1 MSRIRKAG
9 VASALLGLAVVAVA
23 STALPSRV
31 PAIGNAVDSA
41 KASVGSLF
49 GAASSD
55 ASVATAAGGR
65 AATPAAPAALS
76 SGTPER
82 YIVVFEEPALAGY
95 KGEISGLAAPARR
108 TDARGKSRLDVKS
121 ATARNYVNYLQGRQS
136 DLVGAMALRV
146 GRPIDVEYRM
156 QHALNGVVVELTTAE
171 AARVEQLP
179 DVQLVEAYREY
190 VLDTDT
196 GPRLIGSEAVWDG
209 TWAGATGQFQG
220 EGIVYGILDSGINF
234 GAPSFTAVD
243 PIDGYQHVN
252 PLGAGNYL
260 GTCAPGGVDAGR
272 CNDKLIGGYNFVC
285 GAPGNQCGV
294 ANVRE
299 EPGFGDTNGH
309 GSHVASTVAGNRRD
323 ALFRGNTRRI
333 SGVAPRGNIVAYDI
347 CYTEI
352 STARGLCPNNSAVA
366 AVNQAIADGVID
378 VLNYS
383 IGGGAAPWSEAVS
396 LAFLNAVDAGIF
408 VASSAGNSGPGPNT
422 MGHLEPWVSSTAAAQ
437 HGRGS
442 FALALNVTG
451 PGTVPEPL
459 RPVLIEEGNTGTPF
473 TTSIPGTT
481 PVRVSATIDTAND
494 GCAAF
499 PANAFQG
506 AIAVVRRGTCGFIDK
521 ANNARNAGA
530 VAVVIANNAAGGI
543 IPTATGSTV
552 PVFGMP
558 QADANLL
565 RDFVAANPTATASV
579 LYPPLVLPNTADA
592 LGAFSSRG
600 PAGTFDL
607 VKPDV
612 TAPGVSILA
621 VIAGTTITGFENA
634 VDLYNGTSMASPHQ
648 AGAAGLIRQARPT
661 WTVPEIKSALAL
673 TAKTEVFKEDQ
684 VTVGTPFDKGS
695 GRIQVDRA
703 INAGLVMNETK
714 ANYLAADPA
723 QGGDVSAL
731 NQPSMANRNCYQSCS
746 FVRTFRNPHGSASSW
761 RISFTGVNA
770 TAVPSTLKVPAGGSA
785 SVRITVNSRAQAANG
800 TFSFGEMRL
809 ESTGPILGVQRAP
822 LTLPI
827 AIAIQAPVVKLPD
840 SITLALAAGRSG
852 TAVGSVGNTGGS
864 PLNYT
869 VTNTGNGALKID
881 ERLRGAIGNG
891 YRAVHRTD
899 AGSPAGQF
907 AADDFVLQSE
917 TRITALFN
925 EGFAVGGTSTTT
937 SLGWAIYPDVNGV
950 PAGNP
955 VSAPGA
961 AVWQY
966 ASALNGA
973 GVSVSGTNY
982 GLNLAAAGQ
991 NVVLP
996 AGRYWL
1002 VTYARGPFATSWA
1015 WFATA
1020 TGDGQFL
1027 TMQANSPTSATAWTR
1042 PANPTG
1048 VVLNGLSMR
1057 VQGEVLCG
1065 APWLGAVTPASG
1077 TVQAGASQANR
1088 LAVNAAGLGAGR
1100 HVGHLCVS
1108 SNDPATPK
1116 AAAPVVLTV
1125 N

>member
-1 MSRIRKAG
+1 MSRIRKVG

-49 GAASSD
+49 GASSSE
-55 ASVATAAGGR
+55 AAVATAAGGR
-65 AATPAAPAALS
+65 VLAPAAPPQAS
-76 SGTPER
+76 DTPER
-82 YIVVFEEPALAGY
+82 YIVVFQEPALAGY

-121 ATARNYVNYLQGRQS
+121 ASARNYVSYLQGRQS
-136 DLVGAMALRV
+136 DHVGAMALRV

-156 QHALNGVVVELTTAE
+156 QHALNGVMVELTTAE
-171 AARVEQLP
+171 AARIEQLP

-196 GPRLIGSEAVWDG
+196 GPRLIGSEAVWNG
-209 TWAGATGQFQG
+209 TWSGATGQFQG

-243 PIDGYQHVN
+243 PVDGYQHVN

-260 GTCAPGGVDAGR
+260 GTCRTGEVDAGR

-285 GAPGNQCGV
+285 GAPGNVCGQP
-294 ANVRE
+294 NIRE

-333 SGVAPRGNIVAYDI
+333 SGVAPRGNIIAYDI
-347 CYTEI
+347 CYTN
-352 STARGLCPNNSAVA
+352 TATGQGLCPNNSAVA
-366 AVNQAIADGVID
+366 AVNQAIADGIVD

-383 IGGGAAPWSEAVS
+383 VGGGAQPWTEAVS
-396 LAFLNAVDAGIF
+396 LAFLNATDAGIF

-422 MGHLEPWVSSTAAAQ
+422 MGHLEPWVSSTAASQ

-442 FALALNVTG
+442 FALALDVTG
-451 PGTVPEPL
+451 PGDVPEPL
-459 RPVLIEEGNTGTPF
+459 RPVLVEEGTGGVAFNST
-473 TTSIPGTT
+473 IPGTT
-481 PVRVSATIDTAND
+481 PLRVSARIDAVDD

-499 PANAFQG
+499 PADSFQG
-506 AIAVVRRGTCGFIDK
+506 AIAVVRRGTCSFTIK
-521 ANNARNAGA
+521 ADAAKAAGA
-530 VAVVIANNAAGGI
+530 IAVVIANNAAGGI
-543 IPTATGSTV
+543 IPSVPGATI

-558 QADANLL
+558 QADANAL
-565 RDFVAANPTATASV
+565 RDFVAANPTATAGV
-579 LYPPLVLPNTADA
+579 QYPPLVLPNVADA

-661 WTVPEIKSALAL
+661 WSVPEIKSALAM
-673 TAKTEVFKEDQ
+673 TANTEVFKEDQ
-684 VTVGTPFDKGS
+684 VTLGTPFDKGS

-703 INAGLVMNETK
+703 INAGLVMHETK

-723 QGGDVSAL
+723 LGGDVSAL
-731 NQPSMANRNCYQSCS
+731 NQPSMASRNCYTSCS

-761 RISFTGVNA
+761 RISFTGVSA
-770 TAVPSTLKVPAGGSA
+770 TATPSTLKVPAGGTA
-785 SVRITVNSRAQAANG
+785 SVRITVNTRGMAANG

-809 ESTGPILGVQRAP
+809 TSTGPILGVQRTP

-827 AIAIQAPVVKLPD
+827 AVAIQAPVVKLPD
-840 SITLALAAGRSG
+840 AISLALAAGRSG

-864 PLNYT
+864 PLIYSID
-869 VTNTGNGALKID
+869 NTGTGAVSLVD
-881 ERLRGAIGNG
+881 NSSLGVSSGFRNTSYTDPATAGAQAQ
-891 YRAVHRTD
+891 Y
-899 AGSPAGQF
+899 S
-907 AADDFVLQSE
+907 ADDFVVERPLQLTSLSAPGFVVSG
-917 TRITALFN
+917 TAL
-925 EGFAVGGTSTTT
+925 TTAAT
-937 SLGWAIYPDVNGV
+937 SLTWSIYPDANGL

-955 VSAPGA
+955 TTGAGA
-961 AVWQY
+961 AIWSY
-966 ASALNGA
+966 TAAPTAA
-973 GVSVSGTNY
+973 GVSVAGTALS
-982 GLNLAAAGQ
+982 LNLPAAGQ
-991 NVVLP
+991 SLTLQP
-996 AGRYWL
+996 GRYWL
-1002 VTYARGPFATSWA
+1002 VASTRGTFANRFAQYGSTSGNGSFASITVAANGTGAWA
-1015 WFATA
+1015 SNTA
-1020 TGDGQFL
+1020 FQ
-1027 TMQANSPTSATAWTR
+1027 
-1042 PANPTG
+1042 
-1048 VVLNGLSMR
+1048 GLAMT
-1057 VQGEVLCG
+1057 VKGLVPCG
-1065 APWLGAVTPASG
+1065 APWIGAVTPASG
-1077 TVQAGASQANR
+1077 TVLSGVTQANR
-1088 LAVNAAGLGAGR
+1088 VALNASGLGAGR
-1100 HVGHLCVS
+1100 QLGYLCVA
-1108 SNDPATPK
+1108 SNDPVSPK
-1116 AAAPVVLTV
+1116 AATPVVLTV

>member
-1 MSRIRKAG
+1 MSRIRKVG

-31 PAIGNAVDSA
+31 PAIGNAVNSA

-49 GAASSD
+49 GASSSE
-55 ASVATAAGGR
+55 AAVATAAGGR
-65 AATPAAPAALS
+65 VLAPVAPPQAS
-76 SGTPER
+76 DTPER
-82 YIVVFEEPALAGY
+82 YIVVFQEPALAGY

-108 TDARGKSRLDVKS
+108 VDARGKSRLDVKS
-121 ATARNYVNYLQGRQS
+121 ASARNYVNYLQGRQS

-156 QHALNGVVVELTTAE
+156 QHALNGVMVELTTTE
-171 AARVEQLP
+171 AARIEQLP

-190 VLDTDT
+190 ALDTDT
-196 GPRLIGSEAVWDG
+196 GPRLIGSEAVWNG
-209 TWAGATGQFQG
+209 TWSGATGQYQG

-243 PIDGYQHVN
+243 PVDGYQHVN

-260 GTCAPGGVDAGR
+260 GTCRTGEVDAGR

-285 GAPGNQCGV
+285 GAPGNVCGQP
-294 ANVRE
+294 NIRE

-347 CYTEI
+347 CYTN
-352 STARGLCPNNSAVA
+352 TATGQGLCPNNSAVA
-366 AVNQAIADGVID
+366 AVNQAIADGIVD

-383 IGGGAAPWSEAVS
+383 VGGGAQPWTEAVS
-396 LAFLNAVDAGIF
+396 LAFLNATDAGIF

-422 MGHLEPWVSSTAAAQ
+422 MGHLEPWVSSTAASQ

-442 FALALNVTG
+442 FALALDVTG
-451 PGTVPEPL
+451 PGNVPEPL
-459 RPVLIEEGNTGTPF
+459 RPVLVEEGTGGVAFNAT
-473 TTSIPGTT
+473 IPGTT
-481 PVRVSATIDTAND
+481 PLRVSARIDTGDD

-499 PANAFQG
+499 PANSFQG
-506 AIAVVRRGTCGFIDK
+506 AIAVVRRGTCSFAIK
-521 ANNARNAGA
+521 ADAARAAGA
-530 VAVVIANNAAGGI
+530 IAVVIANNAAGAI
-543 IPTATGSTV
+543 IPSVPGATI

-558 QADANLL
+558 QADANAL
-565 RDFVAANPTATASV
+565 RDFVAANPTATAGV
-579 LYPPLVLPNTADA
+579 QYPPLVLPNVADA

-661 WTVPEIKSALAL
+661 WSVPEIKSALAM

-703 INAGLVMNETK
+703 INAGLVMHETK

-723 QGGDVSAL
+723 LGGNVSAL
-731 NQPSMANRNCYQSCS
+731 NQPSMANRNCYSSCT

-761 RISFTGVNA
+761 RISFSGVSA
-770 TAVPSTLKVPAGGSA
+770 TATPSTLKVPAGGSA
-785 SVRITVNSRAQAANG
+785 SVRITVNTRGMAPNG

-809 ESTGPILGVQRAP
+809 QSTGPILGVQRAP

-840 SITLALAAGRSG
+840 AISLALAAGRSG

-864 PLNYT
+864 PLIYSID
-869 VTNTGNGALKID
+869 NTGNGAVSLVD
-881 ERLRGAIGNG
+881 NSSLGVASGFRNTSYTDPATAGAQAQ
-891 YRAVHRTD
+891 Y
-899 AGSPAGQF
+899 S
-907 AADDFVLQSE
+907 ADDFVVERPLQLTSLSAPGFVVSG
-917 TRITALFN
+917 TAL
-925 EGFAVGGTSTTT
+925 TTAAT
-937 SLGWAIYPDVNGV
+937 SLTWSIYPDANGV

-955 VSAPGA
+955 TSGVGA
-961 AVWQY
+961 AIWSY
-966 ASALNGA
+966 TAAPTAA
-973 GVSVSGTNY
+973 GVSVAGTALS
-982 GLNLAAAGQ
+982 LNLPAAGQ
-991 NVVLP
+991 SLTLQP
-996 AGRYWL
+996 GRYWL
-1002 VTYARGPFATSWA
+1002 VASTRGTFANRFAQYGSTAGNGSFASITVAANGTGAWA
-1015 WFATA
+1015 SNTA
-1020 TGDGQFL
+1020 F
-1027 TMQANSPTSATAWTR
+1027 P
-1042 PANPTG
+1042 
-1048 VVLNGLSMR
+1048 GLAMT
-1057 VQGEVLCG
+1057 VKGLVPCG
-1065 APWLGAVTPASG
+1065 APWIGAVTPASG
-1077 TVQAGASQANR
+1077 TVLSGATQANR
-1088 LAVNAAGLGAGR
+1088 VALNAAGLGAGR
-1100 HVGHLCVS
+1100 QLGYLCVA
-1108 SNDPATPK
+1108 SNDPVTPK
-1116 AAAPVVLTV
+1116 AATPVVLTV

>member
-1 MSRIRKAG
+1 MSRIRKVG

-31 PAIGNAVDSA
+31 PVIGNAVDSA

-49 GAASSD
+49 GATSSD
-55 ASVATAAGGR
+55 ASVATATGGR
-65 AATPAAPAALS
+65 AATPAAPAPLS

-171 AARVEQLP
+171 AARIGQLP

-196 GPRLIGSEAVWDG
+196 GPKLIGSEAVWNG

-243 PIDGYQHVN
+243 PIDGYQHIN

-260 GTCAPGGVDAGR
+260 GTCQTGQVDAGR

-285 GAPGNQCGV
+285 GAPGNQCGLP
-294 ANVRE
+294 NIRE

-323 ALFRGNTRRI
+323 ALFRGNMRRI

-347 CYTEI
+347 CYTN
-352 STARGLCPNNSAVA
+352 TATGQGLCPNNSAVA
-366 AVNQAIADGVID
+366 GVNQAIADGIVD

-451 PGTVPEPL
+451 PGDVPEPL
-459 RPVLIEEGNTGTPF
+459 QPVLIEEGNTGTPF
-473 TTSIPGTT
+473 TASIPGTT
-481 PVRVSATIDTAND
+481 PLRVSATIDTASD
-494 GCAAF
+494 GCVAFAA
-499 PANAFQG
+499 NTFQG
-506 AIAVVRRGTCGFIDK
+506 AIAVIRRGTCGFIDK

-543 IPTATGSTV
+543 IPGAAGATI

-565 RDFVAANPTATASV
+565 RDFVAANPTATAGV
-579 LYPPLVLPNTADA
+579 QYPPLVLPNVADA

-661 WTVPEIKSALAL
+661 WSVSEIKSALAL

-684 VTVGTPFDKGS
+684 VTLGTPFDKGS

-703 INAGLVMNETK
+703 INAGLVMHETK

-723 QGGDVSAL
+723 LGGDVSAL
-731 NQPSMANRNCYQSCS
+731 NQPSMASRNCYTSCS

-761 RISFTGVNA
+761 RISFAGVNA
-770 TAVPSTLKVPAGGSA
+770 TAVPSTLKVPAGGTA
-785 SVRITVNSRAQAANG
+785 SVRITVNTRAQAANG
-800 TFSFGEMRL
+800 VFSFGEMRL

-852 TAVGSVGNTGGS
+852 TATGSVGNAGGS
-864 PLNYT
+864 PLSYT
-869 VTNTGNGALKID
+869 VANTGNGSLPVAD
-881 ERLRGAIGNG
+881 RLRGTLTNG
-891 YRAVHRTD
+891 YRGIHRTD
-899 AGSPAGQF
+899 AGTPVAQMV
-907 AADDFVLQSE
+907 ADDFVIESP
-917 TRITALFN
+917 TRLTSIFN
-925 EGFAVGGTSTTT
+925 EGFAVGGTFTATQV
-937 SLGWAIYPDVNGV
+937 GWAIYPDVNGL

-955 VSAPGA
+955 VTTPNA
-961 AVWQY
+961 AVWRF
-966 ASALNGA
+966 AGA
-973 GVSVSGTNY
+973 TNAPGVQVSGA
-982 GLNLAAAGQ
+982 NLGFNFNAAGQ
-991 NVVLP
+991 SNVVLQP
-996 AGRYWL
+996 GRYWL
-1002 VTYARGPFATSWA
+1002 VAYTRGAYATTWA
-1015 WFATA
+1015 WYASPVGNGSFAFIEIA
-1020 TGDGQFL
+1020 SSGAGNWSL
-1027 TMQANSPTSATAWTR
+1027 
-1042 PANPTG
+1042 
-1048 VVLNGLSMR
+1048 LNNYAGLSMQVR
-1057 VQGEVLCG
+1057 GEVACG

-1077 TVQAGASQANR
+1077 TVQPGASQANR

>member
-31 PAIGNAVDSA
+31 PVIGNAVDSA
-41 KASVGSLF
+41 KASVDSLF
-49 GAASSD
+49 GATSSD

-171 AARVEQLP
+171 AARIGQLP

-196 GPRLIGSEAVWDG
+196 GPKLIGSEAVWNG

-260 GTCAPGGVDAGR
+260 GTCQTGQIDAGR

-366 AVNQAIADGVID
+366 AVNQAIADGIID

-442 FALALNVTG
+442 FALALDVTG
-451 PGTVPEPL
+451 PGIVPEPL
-459 RPVLIEEGNTGTPF
+459 RPVLVEEGTGGVAFNAT
-473 TTSIPGTT
+473 IPGTT
-481 PVRVSATIDTAND
+481 PLRVSARIDAVDD

-499 PANAFQG
+499 PANSFQG
-506 AIAVVRRGTCGFIDK
+506 AIAVVRRGTCSFTIK
-521 ANNARNAGA
+521 ADFAKAAGA
-530 VAVVIANNAAGGI
+530 VAVVIANNAAGAI
-543 IPTATGSTV
+543 IPSVPGTTT
-552 PVFGMP
+552 PVFGMA

-565 RDFVAANPTATASV
+565 RDFVAANPTATAGV
-579 LYPPLVLPNTADA
+579 QYPPLVLPNVADA

-661 WTVPEIKSALAL
+661 WSVPEIKSALAL

-684 VTVGTPFDKGS
+684 VTLGTPFDKGS

-703 INAGLVMNETK
+703 INAGLVMHETK

-723 QGGDVSAL
+723 LGGDVSAL
-731 NQPSMANRNCYQSCS
+731 NQPSMASRNCYTSCS

-770 TAVPSTLKVPAGGSA
+770 TAVPSTLKVPAGGTA
-785 SVRITVNSRAQAANG
+785 SVRITVNTRAQAANG
-800 TFSFGEMRL
+800 VFSFGEMRL
-809 ESTGPILGVQRAP
+809 ESSGPLLGVQRTP

-827 AIAIQAPVVKLPD
+827 AVAIQAPVVKLPD

-864 PLNYT
+864 PLTYT
-869 VTNTGNGALKID
+869 VANTGNGALKVD

-891 YRAVHRTD
+891 FRSVHRTD
-899 AGSPAGQF
+899 AGAPLAQF

-925 EGFAVGGTSTTT
+925 EGFAVGGTSTST
-937 SLGWAIYPDVNGV
+937 SLGWAIYPDVDGV

-955 VSAPGA
+955 ITAPGA
-961 AVWQY
+961 AAWQY
-966 ASALNGA
+966 TSALTGA

-1020 TGDGQFL
+1020 EGDSRFMTL
-1027 TMQANSPTSATAWTR
+1027 SATNATTATAWT
-1042 PANPTG
+1042 PNNTFG
-1048 VVLNGLSMR
+1048 GLSLR
-1057 VQGEVLCG
+1057 ITGEVTCG

-1077 TVQAGASQANR
+1077 TVQAGASQGNR
-1088 LAVNAAGLGAGR
+1088 LAINAAGLGAGR

>member
-1 MSRIRKAG
+1 MSRIRKVG

-31 PAIGNAVDSA
+31 PVIGNAVDSA

-49 GAASSD
+49 GATSSD
-55 ASVATAAGGR
+55 APVATAAGGR

-171 AARVEQLP
+171 AARIGQLP

-196 GPRLIGSEAVWDG
+196 GPKLIGSEAVWNG
-209 TWAGATGQFQG
+209 TWAGATGEFQG

-243 PIDGYQHVN
+243 PIDGYRHTN

-260 GTCAPGGVDAGR
+260 GTCQTGQVDAGR

-285 GAPGNQCGV
+285 GAPGNQCGL

-347 CYTEI
+347 CYTN
-352 STARGLCPNNSAVA
+352 TATGQGLCPNNSAVA
-366 AVNQAIADGVID
+366 GVNQAIADGVVD

-442 FALALNVTG
+442 FALALDVTG
-451 PGTVPEPL
+451 PGNVPEPL
-459 RPVLIEEGNTGTPF
+459 RPVLVEEGTGGVAFNAT
-473 TTSIPGTT
+473 IPGTT
-481 PVRVSATIDTAND
+481 PLRVSTRIDAVDD

-499 PANAFQG
+499 PANSFQG
-506 AIAVVRRGTCGFIDK
+506 AIAVVRRGTCSFTIK
-521 ANNARNAGA
+521 ADFAKAAGA

-543 IPTATGSTV
+543 IPSVPGTTI

-565 RDFVAANPTATASV
+565 RDFVAANPTATAGV
-579 LYPPLVLPNTADA
+579 QYPPLVLPNVADA

-661 WTVPEIKSALAL
+661 WSVPEIKSALAL

-684 VTVGTPFDKGS
+684 VTLGTPFDKGS

-703 INAGLVMNETK
+703 INAGLVMHETK

-723 QGGDVSAL
+723 LGGDVSAL
-731 NQPSMANRNCYQSCS
+731 NQPSLGKRNCYSSCS

-785 SVRITVNSRAQAANG
+785 SVRITVNTRAQAANG
-800 TFSFGEMRL
+800 VFSFGEMRL
-809 ESTGPILGVQRAP
+809 ESTGPILGVQRTP

-827 AIAIQAPVVKLPD
+827 AVAVQAPVVKLPE

-899 AGSPAGQF
+899 AGTPAGQF

-1027 TMQANSPTSATAWTR
+1027 TMQANSATSATAWTR
-1042 PANPTG
+1042 PANPAG

-1108 SNDPATPK
+1108 SNDPVTPK